1 MARLKSCVYCG
12 RVHSTSIVCPRKPI
26 KKVFKKITEKDK
38 FRSTKVWQI
47 KREDIKRRDRYIC
60 QICIRDL
67 YNTQRKI
74 NSMNLSVHHI
84 VPLEE
89 DYDLRE
95 EDNNLITLCEYHH
108 HLAEKNNIKRD
119 ELITIVEE
127 QMKNFY

>member
-47 KREDIKRRDRYIC
+47 KREDIKRRDRYMC